1 MGLWLK
7 CPQCQTANPL
17 DLNSCAQCNAPLD
30 NLPADQRVYILA
42 QATPAA
48 PPAAAPKAAAGE
60 AAPEGTAEASSP
72 PKRAKGAKTRKKKS

>member
-17 DLNSCAQCNAPLD
+17 ELASCAKCNAPLD

-42 QATPAA
+42 QAAPAA
-48 PPAAAPKAAAGE
+48 PPAAAPKAAAE
-60 AAPEGTAEASSP
+60 DAPPEGTAAASSA
-72 PKRAKGAKTRKKKS
+72 PKRAKGAKARKKKS

>member
-17 DLNSCAQCNAPLD
+17 DLKSCAKCNAPLG

-42 QATPAA
+42 QTAPAA
-48 PPAAAPKAAAGE
+48 PQAAPKAAAGE
-60 AAPEGTAEASSP
+60 AAPEGPAAASSP

>member
-17 DLNSCAQCNAPLD
+17 DLASCAKCNAPLD

-42 QATPAA
+42 QAAPAA
-48 PPAAAPKAAAGE
+48 PPAAAE
-60 AAPEGTAEASSP
+60 AAPPEGIAAASSP

>member
-17 DLNSCAQCNAPLD
+17 ELKICAKCNVPLD

-42 QATPAA
+42 QAPPAA
-48 PPAAAPKAAAGE
+48 PPAAAPKAAGQS
-60 AAPEGTAEASSP
+60 APTEGTAAAPAS
-72 PKRAKGAKTRKKKS
+72 KRAKGAKARKKKS

>member
-17 DLNSCAQCNAPLD
+17 DLASCAKCNAPLD

-42 QATPAA
+42 QASPAA
-48 PPAAAPKAAAGE
+48 PPAAAE
-60 AAPEGTAEASSP
+60 AAPPEGIAAASSP

>member
-17 DLNSCAQCNAPLD
+17 DLASCAKCNAPLD

-42 QATPAA
+42 QAAPAA
-48 PPAAAPKAAAGE
+48 PPATAEAAP
-60 AAPEGTAEASSP
+60 PEGTAAASSA
-72 PKRAKGAKTRKKKS
+72 PKRAKGAKARKKKS

>member
-17 DLNSCAQCNAPLD
+17 DLKSCAKCNAPLD

-42 QATPAA
+42 EAAPAA
-48 PPAAAPKAAAGE
+48 PPGAVPKAAAE
-60 AAPEGTAEASSP
+60 EVAPEGTAAASSP
-72 PKRAKGAKTRKKKS
+72 PKRAKGAKPRKKKF